1 MMTRKTLFTIICA
14 AALCL
19 SACRTVEEPPVPT
32 EVIPTDMMTE
42 TEMSESGITASEP
55 SETASDSTDISESTS
70 EHGGEGTDETVS
82 VTTVSVSEE
91 TAAQSDTTVSQ
102 SIQDDDEEKLFDLS
116 SHENDEYIKGAMF
129 NFGVAPIYKVN
140 EEDYMIRYALMDKKG
155 KLLTDFV
162 FEQIC
167 AFSPEGIA
175 AYKENDLWGFID
187 IHGNIICEPEYTDI
201 GADLYG
207 DCVTECTGGLYAVAQ
222 GERWGFINNKGETV
236 IECKYHIL
244 SDEDKPRFVNGYA
257 RVYDDMFHAGYI
269 DTYGKETTGFKYT
282 YAGQFNRYGYA
293 VVGKG
298 DADEMKFGVINT
310 RGDEIIPAE
319 HDFVLPFA
327 DEKTGIAADLP
338 EKPDDPISKYTLFS
352 LSNGEQKPLDLGWRN
367 KLRLTSPIDGDIVQ
381 EILSE
386 HSLMIFETNSVIGLM
401 DHEANV
407 IVDARYENIY
417 QIPKE
422 KLPDDVICVFERY
435 GKRCTL
441 NDDYEINEY
450 VTAKMMDPDPTQQ
463 ILLELAGFEPIYTGT
478 GEDVRF
484 TQINKDGELFADL
497 SSLDT
502 PKAIATAD
510 GYLYIVGYEQNSD
523 GGYTTIRKILDKN
536 GRELNIPEHCVL
548 SYNYLWGAY

>member
-1 MMTRKTLFTIICA
+1 AK
-14 AALCL
+14 
-19 SACRTVEEPPVPT
+19 
-32 EVIPTDMMTE
+32 
-42 TEMSESGITASEP
+42 
-55 SETASDSTDISESTS
+55 
-70 EHGGEGTDETVS
+70 
-82 VTTVSVSEE
+82 
-91 TAAQSDTTVSQ
+91 
-102 SIQDDDEEKLFDLS
+102 
-116 SHENDEYIKGAMF
+116 
-129 NFGVAPIYKVN
+129 
-140 EEDYMIRYALMDKKG
+140 
-155 KLLTDFV
+155 
-162 FEQIC
+162 
-167 AFSPEGIA
+167 
-175 AYKENDLWGFID
+175 
-187 IHGNIICEPEYTDI
+187 
-201 GADLYG
+201 
-207 DCVTECTGGLYAVAQ
+207 
-222 GERWGFINNKGETV
+222 
-236 IECKYHIL
+236 
-244 SDEDKPRFVNGYA
+244 
-257 RVYDDMFHAGYI
+257 VYDDMSHAGYI
-269 DTYGKETTGFKYT
+269 DTYGKESTGFKYT

-310 RGDEIIPAE
+310 RGDEIIPVE

-338 EKPDDPISKYTLFS
+338 EKSDDPISKYTLFS

-367 KLRLTSPIDGDIVQ
+367 KLRLTSPIDGDIAQ